1 MKTLKR
7 TKIVTFIYAVL
18 TLLTHL
24 TDLFLAIYR
33 LIAVEQKK
41 AVSQT
46 LLSRADELLSY
57 GFVYLCFGFMII
69 AAILLIAGRICV
81 VEYLRLHEIFWLTQF
96 TGYWIFRLIMKLIT
110 EYAKM
115 DLYWRF
121 IKVFSYDMTPCL
133 IWLPVLIRLGVNYVK
148 NRKNKEF
155 DEMLRFY
162 DKVNKSETK
171 NPKNII
177 FQFFTPAVLIIIF

>member
-1 MKTLKR
+1 MKVTALKR
-7 TKIVTFIYAVL
+7 IKIVTFIYAAL

-24 TDLFLAIYR
+24 TALFLAIYR
-33 LIAVEQKK
+33 LMSKNVN
-41 AVSQT
+41 QT

-69 AAILLIAGRICV
+69 AAILLIANRICAAD
-81 VEYLRLHEIFWLTQF
+81 YLRLHEIFWLTQF
-96 TGYWIFRLIMKLIT
+96 TGYWIFGLIMKQIT

-133 IWLPVLIRLGVNYVK
+133 ILL
-148 NRKNKEF
+148 
-155 DEMLRFY
+155 
-162 DKVNKSETK
+162 
-171 NPKNII
+171 
-177 FQFFTPAVLIIIF
+177 PAVIWLAANHIKHRKR